1 MENLKYII
9 SENLTII
16 IPTYNEEKYITNT
29 INSIYKQNGINGTR
43 IIVSDNYSTDK
54 TRDKVKILSK
64 LYSEKINIEI
74 INGGSVSVGRNNG
87 AKISLTKY
95 ILFIDGDSILYDK
108 NTIQDAL
115 NQIIIKNSELLTCKV
130 KSDNGTI
137 KTVVVFK
144 LFNLI
149 NKFLSMKTP
158 FAVGT
163 FFLTDRNVFNSLG
176 GFDETIKNSEDFCLS
191 KQYNPEKFIILNHY
205 VGQDDRRFK
214 KMGYFN
220 MIKLVIIN
228 FLNRNNKDFFK
239 KDVGYWE

>member
-137 KTVVVFK
+137 KTVIVFK

>member
-87 AKISLTKY
+87 AKISSTKY
-95 ILFIDGDSILYDK
+95 ILFVDGDSILYNK

-115 NQIIIKNSELLTCKV
+115 NDIINNNGELLTCKV
-130 KSDNGTI
+130 KSDSGTI
-137 KTVVVFK
+137 KTVIVFK
-144 LFNLI
+144 LFNVI
-149 NKFLSMKTP
+149 NRFLSLKTP

-163 FFLTDRNVFNSLG
+163 FFMTDRNKFNSLG

-191 KQYNPEKFIILNHY
+191 KQYNPKKFIILNHY
-205 VGQDDRRFK
+205 VGQDDRRFN

-220 MIKLVIIN
+220 MIRLVITN

-239 KDVGYWE
+239 KDVGYWG

>member
-16 IPTYNEEKYITNT
+16 IPTYNEEKYINNT

-43 IIVSDNYSTDK
+43 VIVSDNHSIDK
-54 TRDKVKILSK
+54 TREKVKVLSK
-64 LYSEKINIEI
+64 LYSEKIKIELI
-74 INGGSVSVGRNNG
+74 DGGSVSVGRNNG
-87 AKISLTKY
+87 AKISSTKY
-95 ILFIDGDSILYDK
+95 ILFVDGDSILYNK

-115 NQIIIKNSELLTCKV
+115 NDIINNNGELLTCKV
-130 KSDNGTI
+130 KSDSGTI
-137 KTVVVFK
+137 KTVIVFK
-144 LFNLI
+144 LFNVI
-149 NKFLSMKTP
+149 NRFLSLKTP

-163 FFLTDRNVFNSLG
+163 FFMTDRNKFNSLG

-191 KQYNPEKFIILNHY
+191 KQYNPKKFIILNHY
-205 VGQDDRRFK
+205 VGQDDRRFN

-220 MIKLVIIN
+220 MIRLVITN

-239 KDVGYWE
+239 KDVGYWG

>member
-43 IIVSDNYSTDK
+43 IIVSDNHSTDK

-137 KTVVVFK
+137 KTVIVFK